1 MDPREYAV
9 TRGPLWAFQLTLVF
23 GALKLFGQLSWSWW
37 WVLSPVIATATIL
50 TILLILVFTQSK

>member
-9 TRGPLWAFQLTLVF
+9 TRGPLWAGQLSAVF
-23 GALKLFGQLSWSWW
+23 AVLKIFGQLSWSWW
-37 WVLSPVIATATIL
+37 WVFSPVIAAIVIL